1 MNSAELEDK
10 EISDLLKKIFT
21 PLLLCLGTFGNIIS
35 IKIFCKD
42 TMKKYTTFRYLTL
55 LSVIDL
61 CTLYTGCGQILFEVF
76 FNLDIRSLNDVSCKM
91 NSFLVYFF
99 THFSSMLL
107 AAMSVDRTIAI
118 ISRNNQLI
126 STPQTALKIFTILG
140 VLLAV
145 INVHFLFFTH
155 LIDYEVPPNE
165 LNLTFNTS
173 NETIQTIKICYGEFN
188 SYYFVYI
195 SKIFPWYHSLFI
207 FSSAHTFFAF

>member
-1 MNSAELEDK
+1 MNSTQEYGK
-10 EISDLLKKIFT
+10 QTSDLLKKIFT